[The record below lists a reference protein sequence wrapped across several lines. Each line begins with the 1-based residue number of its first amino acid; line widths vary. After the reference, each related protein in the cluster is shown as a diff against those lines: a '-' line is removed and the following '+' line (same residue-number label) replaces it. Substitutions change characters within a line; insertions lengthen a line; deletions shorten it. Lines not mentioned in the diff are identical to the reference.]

1 MTYIAAEPEA
11 ATVYKDQRGQFH
23 ENREDAIE
31 ANFADDFRMACF
43 DILENHDP
51 KGRFKAM
58 PIVVMAD
65 FVRAVIER
73 NPDMARVIIGDRDA
87 T

>member
-1 MTYIAAEPEA
+1 MTYIATEPELVE
-11 ATVYKDQRGQFH
+11 TYKDQRGQFH
-23 ENREDAIE
+23 QTRDDALE

-51 KGRFKAM
+51 KKRFQAM
-58 PIVVMAD
+58 PVVVMAD

-73 NPDMARVIIGDRDA
+73 NPEMVLS
-87 T
+87 